1 MIKLDYV
8 AIAAC
13 AATIKTMAQSAVTM
27 TDPLTQSMGSATEK
41 QREVMNQ
48 LLQLGQQDIP
58 ALFNASADL
67 LSAIS
72 REFQRAEKAASK
84 QFEG

>member
-8 AIAAC
+8 AMAAC
-13 AATIKTMAQSAVTM
+13 AVTLKGMAQNALTL
-27 TDPLTQSMGSATEK
+27 TDPLTQSMGNATEK

-48 LLQLGQQDIP
+48 LIRLGQQDIP

-72 REFQRAEKAASK
+72 QEFQRAEKAASK